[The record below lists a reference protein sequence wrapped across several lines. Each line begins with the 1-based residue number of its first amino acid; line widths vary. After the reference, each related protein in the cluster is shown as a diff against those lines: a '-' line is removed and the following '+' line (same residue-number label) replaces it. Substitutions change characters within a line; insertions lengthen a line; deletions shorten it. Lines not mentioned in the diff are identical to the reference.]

1 MYKGRFAPSPTGPL
15 HFGSLIAALA
25 SYLDAR
31 AHKGVWQ
38 LRLDDIDPPRHD
50 PTSFTSI
57 PNCLEQH
64 GLYWDN
70 DMLMQSKR
78 RDAHESYISS
88 LSANGRVFRCLCTR
102 ATLGHLGQCEF
113 DCQLSQHN
121 EGSWRLALSGETMNG
136 FDDLVLGSQAPTDM
150 PQNFVVKRRDG
161 LLAYQLATAVDDID
175 EGYTHI
181 IRGSD
186 LLGSTFRQM
195 AIHSAL
201 GQTSPKYGHLPIATD
216 PMGNKLSKQT
226 GAPAID
232 TNTPVENLRSALTF
246 LNQASPPRSC
256 KTPTDILA
264 FGTEHWD
271 LARIPTSRM

>member
-1 MYKGRFAPSPTGPL
+1 
-15 HFGSLIAALA
+15 
-25 SYLDAR
+25 
-31 AHKGVWQ
+31 
-38 LRLDDIDPPRHD
+38 
-50 PTSFTSI
+50 
-57 PNCLEQH
+57 
-64 GLYWDN
+64 
-70 DMLMQSKR
+70 
-78 RDAHESYISS
+78 
-88 LSANGRVFRCLCTR
+88 
-102 ATLGHLGQCEF
+102 
-113 DCQLSQHN
+113 
-121 EGSWRLALSGETMNG
+121 
-136 FDDLVLGSQAPTDM
+136 M

-216 PMGNKLSKQT
+216 PMGNKLSNK
-226 GAPAID
+226 
-232 TNTPVENLRSALTF
+232 RSARDRYEYAGRKFTIGTYVPKPGV
-246 LNQASPPRSC
+246 SPLSC

-271 LARIPTSRM
+271 LTRIPTSQM

>member
-1 MYKGRFAPSPTGPL
+1 M
-15 HFGSLIAALA
+15 I
-25 SYLDAR
+25 
-31 AHKGVWQ
+31 
-38 LRLDDIDPPRHD
+38 
-50 PTSFTSI
+50 
-57 PNCLEQH
+57 
-64 GLYWDN
+64 
-70 DMLMQSKR
+70 MQSKR
-78 RDAHESYISS
+78 REAHESYISA
-88 LSANGRVFRCLCTR
+88 LSADGRVFRCLCTR
-102 ATLGHLGQCEF
+102 ATLGHLGQCES

-121 EGSWRLALSGETMNG
+121 EGSRRLALPGETLSG
-136 FDDLVLGSQAPTDM
+136 FNDLVLGSQAPTDM

-186 LLGSTFRQM
+186 LLSSTFRQM

-232 TNTPVENLRSALTF
+232 TKTPVENLRSALAF
-246 LNQASPPRSC
+246 LNQTPPPPSC
-256 KTPTDILA
+256 KTPTDLLT
-264 FGTEHWD
+264 FGAEHWN
-271 LARIPTSRM
+271 LARTGTSQM

>member
-1 MYKGRFAPSPTGPL
+1 
-15 HFGSLIAALA
+15 
-25 SYLDAR
+25 
-31 AHKGVWQ
+31 
-38 LRLDDIDPPRHD
+38 
-50 PTSFTSI
+50 
-57 PNCLEQH
+57 
-64 GLYWDN
+64 
-70 DMLMQSKR
+70 
-78 RDAHESYISS
+78 
-88 LSANGRVFRCLCTR
+88 
-102 ATLGHLGQCEF
+102 
-113 DCQLSQHN
+113 
-121 EGSWRLALSGETMNG
+121 MNG

-264 FGTEHWD
+264 FGTEHWG

>member
-15 HFGSLIAALA
+15 HFGSLVAALA

-31 AHKGVWQ
+31 AHEGIWQ

-50 PTSFTSI
+50 PTSFTRI

-70 DMLMQSKR
+70 NVIMQSKR
-78 RDAHESYISS
+78 REAHESYISA
-88 LSANGRVFRCLCTR
+88 LSADGRVFRCLCTR
-102 ATLGHLGQCEF
+102 ATLGHLGQCES

-121 EGSWRLALSGETMNG
+121 EGSWRLALSEEALSG
-136 FDDLVLGSQAPTDM
+136 FNDLVLGSQAPADM

-216 PMGNKLSKQT
+216 PLGNKLSKQS
-226 GAPAID
+226 GASAID
-232 TNTPVENLRSALTF
+232 TKTPVENLRSALAF
-246 LNQASPPRSC
+246 LNQTPPPPSC
-256 KTPTDILA
+256 KTPTDLLT
-264 FGTEHWD
+264 FGAEHWD
-271 LARIPTSRM
+271 LTRTGTSQM